1 MSAIPQAIMAMGAGF
16 GSEVAK
22 GTGNKEL
29 SEAMRYEPTS
39 KFANDILAGL
49 EQAPKTITGSHM
61 GFGPMPETWVTGLG
75 TVSPNDIRVLAKQNI
90 ERAREAARI
99 REDFVNAQ
107 SGIRRESALGG
118 NTYGAALQR
127 AADDLADFQARNQA
141 RRSEYATPMSGSVE
155 VFGNLVPDTAMYAV
169 RPNKSGS
176 QVIREV
182 PTPLN
187 PAYSVSGESRL
198 SEDLADI
205 VYQQGPRT
213 QDDKSYQHLEQF
225 TNYVPG
231 DFNKSARDMFHD
243 FVQPAL
249 ASEFPGTDPS
259 DYGRAV
265 HAKYGVNANEW
276 YKKQLEAFALTPEAA
291 IHNEKAF
298 KVAMSDPEI
307 PKPFEFLRDVLII
320 PPSAQ
325 FEGKKAADDW
335 VMNNLQNYLVEH
347 LGTPGDPIPRLI
359 AETGRVPI
367 EEGRDR
373 LLTHNQRIDDQVK
386 DLRAKAGMPT
396 AGTFEPELDR
406 TRNLLGQ
413 NNMVIQ
419 MLQDKENE
427 LIAAHPGVR
436 PQDIPGWKE
445 ARKEVV
451 QATKRKDETAK
462 KFDNLMMAQSFEN
475 YSDLELSIADE
486 KRFTEN
492 LEPYFKERFPMIPTN
507 KDIAFQMRVPGPY
520 RELAK
525 DIQNRLA
532 VSGAPGISGIEGAKN
547 LIKAADIGSHTVPK
561 AVQIKAELMAQREK
575 MGEQAAKLADQKLMT
590 HTKARMEAMPQDGT
604 YGPATVVRITKDLGP
619 EQIKSD
625 ISDITEWMDHCIG
638 RGGSS
643 DKKILSPKAKALG
656 ASNVPENQRYRSY
669 IPAVASHLGNKV
681 PAGSS
686 GSTNQYMKD
695 VIKGEADIVDFRDTA
710 TGVPFAS
717 LKLVVSRTHP
727 GMYQFDEFYG
737 YRDKEVTGP
746 WAPSRNTDYTAEE
759 NNAYRQAI
767 ADWANDHQAQLKPAT
782 SDYLITY
789 SKVYDTASNDHKSKL
804 TNAFNAKKDEVNE
817 VLYQM
822 DKRFV
827 SYPEFKQALDNFK
840 ANPPETIESLRGAR
854 DELSDLLREAE
865 DPEATMSIN
874 QMDDLRHQITVLDQ
888 RIAAMENRPPVGARA
903 VAQATQVQP
912 DWNRQ
917 INQVRED
924 TLNQLDEIDRYSLAA
939 AIDETQNRFAF
950 SQQPHEFVTEL
961 ERRADYYAGRNQPE
975 LADAIRNVAMGYD
988 SQIINDPVPAIAQGE
1003 DLDTQLFGITNRIR
1017 ENYDDTAANVVD
1029 FMVASVTNDVGS
1041 INDNPRQWIDTL
1053 RQDSLNYRQ
1062 EPRQALDDAI
1072 NQLETAY
1079 AAQTQVP
1086 AAQVPANTGQR
1097 FDVIADVI
1105 SSTTDRRVSAEL
1117 QTLARQHDINDDAFG
1132 TALQGRIDDQ
1142 VPGSPTRDELID
1154 ALQLWTNAQ
1163 NAVIPQTDAYNR
1175 VRAAIN
1181 NLAELEN
1188 GAGIEAMTAIA
1199 DGIMGNMNGPYADL
1213 TGPQRVQIRQQLNDT
1228 IDRIRSTQE
1237 PEPLEGIVQMDM
1249 NRIRDNY
1256 DQEVYNEVDGTLTAI
1271 HDNYDINE
1279 DPALFIERVRQNA
1292 DRALRSNDTTM
1303 HSIYENLASIL
1314 TRTLR
1319 ENNAITDARR
1329 RIQNEQ
1335 AVEQA
1340 RDLIN
1345 APISDTELQTVERSL
1360 RDPLSTAM
1368 ASPPQIFDA
1377 YNAVIQDIGRTD
1389 TPEDALQHLSVVRSI
1404 LLDPETDLQA
1414 DFSIDGPEDR
1424 QLLDALI
1431 TRHGDAIRELV
1442 ERDQGLVMDDDQLD
1456 DIASDYLNNL
1466 DNPTPES
1473 IRNEAGDMRNGMT
1486 DLPEFRELTNERR
1499 INAQNEIAM
1508 RMEQHAD
1515 MMEDMEEPP
1524 NQAPPALPAPEA
1536 QRTPEQN
1543 AINEALRHP
1552 RFWYNRYPD
1561 LPHDVVTGMI
1571 HRLNIQHAPPD
1582 FAGMRDYAA
1591 QGMRRTI
1598 FENLNPVQQR
1608 QAAAMIDDIANDYQ
1622 NRIQRIDNQQQQ
1634 QYNTVV
1640 NAYLGIL
1647 DANNQFAG
1655 QEGLDTLRALPQ
1667 LLRRQNLRQEFG
1679 IANLSVDE
1687 RNNLITDF
1695 EELYESR
1702 TRNPQLP
1709 PPGHKRGGYIKK
1721 KLMKNEGGK
1730 VEPSSPSSSVND
1742 HSKPVMPIKKIH
1754 NPDAPEFKDILIR
1767 ERAIRGG
1774 GGSGGS
1780 GGADLKQ
1787 IMNPRAYASGGLASS
1802 SIDEALQQPGLKHKF
1817 TGEDILKNYG
1827 DSVFESYD
1835 KSKARKRLEPVVL
1848 KQIMSTTDSYD
1859 DGQHLMNRQSMPL
1872 GKADSPAAPTG
1883 QSFED
1888 FQRQH
1893 MHRLRPEEVSR
1904 RGNTGIKNGGAVD
1917 IDQMRY
1923 ELMRKQ

>member
-1 MSAIPQAIMAMGAGF
+1 MALKYDELGNIIGEDTLTLDEMRYRLAHSGQKNPPHGYEYAKPGRMPLRANGSDVPMLPEEVAKTLVPIPPPEPKAPYSTATNFPQAVADRLGISAIPQAIMAIGSGF

-22 GTGNKEL
+22 GAGQKEL
-29 SEAMRYEPTS
+29 SQAMQYYPSSRV
-39 KFANDILAGL
+39 ANDVLAGL
-49 EQAPKTITGSHM
+49 EEAPRAITGSHM
-61 GFGPMPETWVTGLG
+61 GFGPMPETWVGGLG
-75 TVSPNDIRVLAKQNI
+75 HIAPNDIRVLAKQNI
-90 ERAREAARI
+90 ERARELKAI
-99 REDFVNAQ
+99 PEDFRNAQ
-107 SGIRRESALGG
+107 YGVRRESALGG
-118 NTYGAALQR
+118 DTYGAALQR

-141 RRSEYATPMSGSVE
+141 RRAEYATPMPGSVE
-155 VFGNLVPDTAMYAV
+155 VFGNLMPENAMYAV

-187 PAYSVSGESRL
+187 PAYSITGESRL
-198 SEDLADI
+198 SEDLTDI
-205 VYQQGPRT
+205 VDMQQPRER
-213 QDDKSYQHLEQF
+213 DDKSYQHLDQF

-231 DFNKSARDMFHD
+231 DFNKSAKDMFHE

-276 YKKQLEAFALTPEAA
+276 YKKQLEAFALTPEAK

-492 LEPYFKERFPMIPTN
+492 LEPYFKERFPMLPTN

-575 MGEQAAKLADQKLMT
+575 MGEQAAKLADQKLMD
-590 HTKARMEAMPQDGT
+590 HTKKRMEAMPQDGT

-638 RGGSS
+638 RGGSP

-681 PAGSS
+681 PVGSS

-822 DKRFV
+822 NKRFV
-827 SYPEFKQALDNFK
+827 SYPEFKEALDNFK
-840 ANPPETIESLRGAR
+840 ASPPETIESLRGAR

-865 DPEATMSIN
+865 DPEATMGID
-874 QMDDLRHQITVLDQ
+874 QMDDLRHQISVLDQ

-903 VAQATQVQP
+903 VVQVRP
-912 DWNRQ
+912 DWNRMVND
-917 INQVRED
+917 IRED
-924 TLNQLDEIDRYSLAA
+924 TRTQLDTNDAA
-939 AIDETQNRFAF
+939 AMANAIEETQNLFTF
-950 SQQPHEFVTEL
+950 SQQPHEFVAEL
-961 ERRADYYAGRNQPE
+961 ERRADQFENNNENREEVARA
-975 LADAIRNVAMGYD
+975 LRNVAMGYD
-988 SQIINDPVPAIAQGE
+988 SQIINDPVARTTPEAVNFLANDIVVRNAAFRDQTTATIVNAIEDQLLPSFQRFNPIIPGDRQELENQVRLFQTSPLDQDLGTRLESYIQGNPTYE
-1003 DLDTQLFGITNRIR
+1003 NRIR
-1017 ENYDDTAANVVD
+1017 ESVAD
-1029 FMVASVTNDVGS
+1029 FM
-1041 INDNPRQWIDTL
+1041 IDQIQQHL
-1053 RQDSLNYRQ
+1053 GNRPQ
-1062 EPRQALDDAI
+1062 
-1072 NQLETAY
+1072 
-1079 AAQTQVP
+1079 
-1086 AAQVPANTGQR
+1086 AAQVPAIVPERAGADSVAPLVRNALNALPNLRDNAFVTEIVAQQVIDLSGQVSFGQR
-1097 FDVIADVI
+1097 PQDFVQQLRNRAQMLEETPGNGETNPDDNREA
-1105 SSTTDRRVSAEL
+1105 
-1117 QTLARQHDINDDAFG
+1117 ARQMRMLSNSLENRVQNPAAQAPVIGDAYETVQRAIQPLIEG
-1132 TALQGRIDDQ
+1132 EHITALEPI
-1142 VPGSPTRDELID
+1142 
-1154 ALQLWTNAQ
+1154 
-1163 NAVIPQTDAYNR
+1163 
-1175 VRAAIN
+1175 
-1181 NLAELEN
+1181 AE
-1188 GAGIEAMTAIA
+1188 
-1199 DGIMGNMNGPYADL
+1199 GIMGNMNGVYADL
-1213 TGPQRVQIRQQLNDT
+1213 TGPQRLNIRQQIYDAM
-1228 IDRIRSTQE
+1228 DRIRSNQDPT
-1237 PEPLEGIVQMDM
+1237 PLSDIIAMEM

-1256 DQEVYNEVDGTLTAI
+1256 GEEIEREVDGVLTSI
-1271 HDNYDINE
+1271 NDNYDIGQE
-1279 DPALFIERVRQNA
+1279 PALFRDRVVRNA
-1292 DRALRSNDTTM
+1292 DREHAANNLPMYD
-1303 HSIYENLASIL
+1303 IYNHIAELISQTI
-1314 TRTLR
+1314 R
-1319 ENNAITDARR
+1319 ENNAIYDARR
-1329 RIQNEQ
+1329 RAGN
-1335 AVEQA
+1335 VV
-1340 RDLIN
+1340 D
-1345 APISDTELQTVERSL
+1345 
-1360 RDPLSTAM
+1360 
-1368 ASPPQIFDA
+1368 
-1377 YNAVIQDIGRTD
+1377 
-1389 TPEDALQHLSVVRSI
+1389 ED
-1404 LLDPETDLQA
+1404 E
-1414 DFSIDGPEDR
+1414 E
-1424 QLLDALI
+1424 
-1431 TRHGDAIRELV
+1431 
-1442 ERDQGLVMDDDQLD
+1442 GLVMDDDQLD
-1456 DIASDYLNNL
+1456 DVAHSVIADYEHLPPDRL
-1466 DNPTPES
+1466 
-1473 IRNEAGDMRNGMT
+1473 RQEAADMRNGMF
-1486 DLPEFRELTNERR
+1486 DLPEFRALSPTQREQ
-1499 INAQNEIAM
+1499 AQTEIAM
-1508 RMEQHAD
+1508 RMEMHAD
-1515 MMEDMEEPP
+1515 MMDDAEEAT
-1524 NQAPPALPAPEA
+1524 NQAPPALPAPE
-1536 QRTPEQN
+1536 RTPEQN

-1622 NRIQRIDNQQQQ
+1622 NRIQRVDNQQLAQG
-1634 QYNTVV
+1634 QYN
-1640 NAYLGIL
+1640 NATEAFNGLL
-1647 DANNQFAG
+1647 AANNNFMLPTPE
-1655 QEGLDTLRALPQ
+1655 EGLNTLRALPQ
-1667 LLRRQNLRQEFG
+1667 LLDRENLRPHFG
-1679 IANLSVDE
+1679 TTRLSQRQRLE
-1687 RNNLITDF
+1687 LEQHINELIRQ
-1695 EELYESR
+1695 R
-1702 TRNPQLP
+1702 TENPQLP
-1709 PPGHKRGGYIKK
+1709 PPEGHKRGGYIKK
-1721 KLMKNEGGK
+1721 KMMNEGGK
-1730 VEPSSPSSSVND
+1730 VEPS
-1742 HSKPVMPIKKIH
+1742 
-1754 NPDAPEFKDILIR
+1754 AP
-1767 ERAIRGG
+1767 
-1774 GGSGGS
+1774 
-1780 GGADLKQ
+1780 
-1787 IMNPRAYASGGLASS
+1787 SS

-1835 KSKARKRLEPVVL
+1835 KSKARKRLEPIVL
-1848 KQIMSTTDSYD
+1848 RQITSTTDSYD
-1859 DGQHLMNRQSMPL
+1859 DGQHLMNRQSVPL
-1872 GKADSPAAPTG
+1872 GKADAPAAPTG

-1923 ELMRKQ
+1923 ELTRKR

>member
-1 MSAIPQAIMAMGAGF
+1 
-16 GSEVAK
+16 
-22 GTGNKEL
+22 
-29 SEAMRYEPTS
+29 
-39 KFANDILAGL
+39 
-49 EQAPKTITGSHM
+49 
-61 GFGPMPETWVTGLG
+61 
-75 TVSPNDIRVLAKQNI
+75 
-90 ERAREAARI
+90 
-99 REDFVNAQ
+99 
-107 SGIRRESALGG
+107 
-118 NTYGAALQR
+118 
-127 AADDLADFQARNQA
+127 
-141 RRSEYATPMSGSVE
+141 
-155 VFGNLVPDTAMYAV
+155 MYAV

-198 SEDLADI
+198 SEDLSDI
-205 VYQQGPRT
+205 VDMTMPRK
-213 QDDKSYQHLEQF
+213 QDDKSYQHLDQF

-231 DFNKSARDMFHD
+231 DFNKSAKDMFHD

-276 YKKQLEAFALTPEAA
+276 YKKQLEAFALTPEAK

-325 FEGKKAADDW
+325 FEGKKAADEW

-462 KFDNLMMAQSFEN
+462 KLDNLMMAQSFEN

-575 MGEQAAKLADQKLMT
+575 MGEQAAKLADQKLMD
-590 HTKARMEAMPQDGT
+590 HTKKRMEAMPQDGT

-638 RGGSS
+638 RGGSP

-789 SKVYDTASNDHKSKL
+789 SKVYDTSSNDHKNQLSS
-804 TNAFNAKKDEVNE
+804 AFNTKKPELGE
-817 VLYQM
+817 VLHQI

-827 SYPEFKQALDNFK
+827 TYPEFKQALDDFR
-840 ANPPETIESLRGAR
+840 ANPPETLESLRGAR

-865 DPEATMSIN
+865 DPEATMGID
-874 QMDDLRHQITVLDQ
+874 QMDDLRHQISVLDQ

-917 INQVRED
+917 TNQVRED

-950 SQQPHEFVTEL
+950 SQQPHEFVAEL
-961 ERRADYYAGRNQPE
+961 ERRADYYEGRNQPE
-975 LADAIRNVAMGYD
+975 LANAIRNVAMGYD
-988 SQIINDPVPAIAQGE
+988 SQIISDPA
-1003 DLDTQLFGITNRIR
+1003 
-1017 ENYDDTAANVVD
+1017 
-1029 FMVASVTNDVGS
+1029 
-1041 INDNPRQWIDTL
+1041 
-1053 RQDSLNYRQ
+1053 
-1062 EPRQALDDAI
+1062 
-1072 NQLETAY
+1072 
-1079 AAQTQVP
+1079 P
-1086 AAQVPANTGQR
+1086 AAQAPANTGQR

-1154 ALQLWTNAQ
+1154 ALQIWTNAQ
-1163 NAVIPQTDAYNR
+1163 APTTQLAVQADRAGGENVVPAVRDVLNSLPGITDNAFVRDLVAQAVVDVSGQTNYETDPAAFIQRLRNQSQIIDSRPLNGEINARDQADAARLVGALANQLERQAPEVGGAYAT
-1175 VRAAIN
+1175 VQRALQPLIEGEHITALEPI
-1181 NLAELEN
+1181 AE
-1188 GAGIEAMTAIA
+1188 
-1199 DGIMGNMNGPYADL
+1199 GIMGNMNGVYADL

-1228 IDRIRSTQE
+1228 IDRIRSNQE
-1237 PEPLEGIVQMDM
+1237 PEPLTDIVAMDM

-1256 DQEVYNEVDGTLTAI
+1256 DQEVYNTVDGVLTAI
-1271 HDNYDINE
+1271 NDNYDIDT

-1292 DRALRSNDTTM
+1292 DRSLASNDTTM

-1345 APISDTELQTVERSL
+1345 VPISDTELQTVERSL

-1368 ASPPQIFDA
+1368 ASPPQVFDA

-1404 LLDPETDLQA
+1404 LLDTETDLQA

-1431 TRHGDAIRELV
+1431 TRHGDAIRQLV

-1456 DIASDYLNNL
+1456 NVASDYLNNL

-1499 INAQNEIAM
+1499 INAQNEIAY

-1543 AINEALRHP
+1543 AINEALHHP
-1552 RFWYNRYPD
+1552 RWWFNRYPD
-1561 LPHDVVTGMI
+1561 IPHNIVYDIM
-1571 HRLNIQHAPPD
+1571 HRIRTADDLQA
-1582 FAGMRDYAA
+1582 MRQYA
-1591 QGMRRTI
+1591 QDRERRTI
-1598 FENLNPVQQR
+1598 FEGIGVPVRDQVVGMLN
-1608 QAAAMIDDIANDYQ
+1608 DIANDYQ

-1721 KLMKNEGGK
+1721 KLMNGGGR
-1730 VEPSSPSSSVND
+1730 VESSSP
-1742 HSKPVMPIKKIH
+1742 
-1754 NPDAPEFKDILIR
+1754 
-1767 ERAIRGG
+1767 
-1774 GGSGGS
+1774 
-1780 GGADLKQ
+1780 
-1787 IMNPRAYASGGLASS
+1787 SS

-1848 KQIMSTTDSYD
+1848 KQIMSTTNSYD
-1859 DGQHLMNRQSMPL
+1859 DGQHLMNRQSVPL
-1872 GKADSPAAPTG
+1872 GKADAPAAPTG

-1923 ELMRKQ
+1923 ELIRKQ

>member
-1 MSAIPQAIMAMGAGF
+1 MPYDELGNYIPDDTLTLDEMRYKLAYSGQKNPPHGYEYAKPGRMPLRANGSDVPMLPEEVAQTLVPIPPPEPKKPYSTATNFPQAVADRLGISAIPQAIMAMGAGF

-39 KFANDILAGL
+39 RITNDVLAGL

-118 NTYGAALQR
+118 DTYGAALQR

-141 RRSEYATPMSGSVE
+141 RRSEYAAPRAGSVE
-155 VFGNLVPDTAMYAV
+155 VFGNLMPENAMYAV

-198 SEDLADI
+198 SEDLTDI
-205 VYQQGPRT
+205 VDRQEPRT

-231 DFNKSARDMFHD
+231 DFNKSAKDMFHE
-243 FVQPAL
+243 FIQPTL
-249 ASEFPGTDPS
+249 AQEFPGTPS
-259 DYGRAV
+259 ADHSRAI
-265 HAKYGVNANEW
+265 HAKYGNNANEW
-276 YKKQLEAFALTPEAA
+276 YKKQLEAFALTLEAK

-298 KVAMSDPEI
+298 QVAMSDPDI
-307 PKPFEFLRDVLII
+307 PNPFEFLKDVLII
-320 PPSAQ
+320 PPSAH
-325 FEGKKAADDW
+325 FASKKASDAW

-347 LGTPGDPIPRLI
+347 LGTPGDPALKVV
-359 AETGRVPI
+359 AETGRAGLEPSKLEQIV
-367 EEGRDR
+367 G
-373 LLTHNQRIDDQVK
+373 NQRLADEAK
-386 DLRAKAGMPT
+386 DIRTRAGMPT
-396 AGTFEPELDR
+396 EGTYERELNKYFD
-406 TRNLLGQ
+406 LLPQ
-413 NNMVIQ
+413 QNMVIQ

-427 LIAAHPGVR
+427 LISANPGVR

-445 ARKEVV
+445 ARKEVT
-451 QATKRKDETAK
+451 QATKRKDETAAK
-462 KFDNLMMAQSFEN
+462 LENLRVAQALEN
-475 YSDLELSIADE
+475 YNDTQVKIANEED
-486 KRFTEN
+486 FTTN
-492 LEPYFKERFPMIPTN
+492 LEPYFKERFPMLPTN
-507 KDIAFQMRVPGPY
+507 KDIAFQMRVPAQF

-525 DIQNRLA
+525 DTQNRLA
-532 VSGAPGISGIEGAKN
+532 VSGAPGIKN
-547 LIKAADIGSHTVPK
+547 IVKAEDVASYSVPK
-561 AVQIKAELMAQREK
+561 AVQVRAEMMMQREK
-575 MGEQAAKLADQKLMT
+575 MTEKTAKANEEKLMT
-590 HTKARMEAMPQDGT
+590 HTKSRMESMPQDGVF
-604 YGPATVVRITKDLGP
+604 GPATVGRITKNLGAD
-619 EQIKSD
+619 QIKSD
-625 ISDITEWMDHCIG
+625 LSDITYWMDHCIG
-638 RGGSS
+638 RGGSP
-643 DKKILSPKAKALG
+643 DKSTPSPFALMMG
-656 ASNVPENQRYRSY
+656 KDNVSTQGKRRQYQPT
-669 IPAVASHLGNKV
+669 VLSHLGNRV
-681 PAGSS
+681 PPGSS
-686 GSTNQYMKD
+686 GAMTSYMND
-695 VIKGEADIVDFRDTA
+695 VASGSSQIIDFRDTA
-710 TGVPFAS
+710 TGIPYATLN
-717 LKLVVSRTHP
+717 LKPSNNDKTKFRI
-727 GMYQFDEFYG
+727 GEFYG
-737 YRDKEVTGP
+737 YQDGKVQGP
-746 WAPSRNTDYTAEE
+746 MVPGRGREYEAEE
-759 NNAYRQAI
+759 LQPYRQAV
-767 ADWANDHQAQLKPAT
+767 ADWANSQADSLVPT
-782 SDYLITY
+782 SGDYLIDNAD
-789 SKVYDTASNDHKSKL
+789 VYDLEYSDHRNSLARQLGVNVKEAKEM
-804 TNAFNAKKDEVNE
+804 AFT
-817 VLYQM
+817 M
-822 DKRFV
+822 GKRFV
-827 SYPEFKQALDNFK
+827 TGDEAKAIWKAEQAAPKDS
-840 ANPPETIESLRGAR
+840 IDSLRDRR
-854 DELSDLLREAE
+854 DELTIELREAE
-865 DPEATMSIN
+865 DPDSAISPTEL
-874 QMDDLRHQITVLDQ
+874 DDLRNSITDLDN
-888 RIAAMENRPPVGARA
+888 RIAAMENRPPVGARE
-903 VAQATQVQP
+903 VATQVQP

-917 INQVRED
+917 TNQVRED

-950 SQQPHEFVTEL
+950 SQQPHEFVAEL

-975 LADAIRNVAMGYD
+975 LANAIRNVAMGYD
-988 SQIINDPVPAIAQGE
+988 SQIISDPVRAGQGE

-1079 AAQTQVP
+1079 AAQTQAP
-1086 AAQVPANTGQR
+1086 AAQAP
-1097 FDVIADVI
+1097 
-1105 SSTTDRRVSAEL
+1105 
-1117 QTLARQHDINDDAFG
+1117 
-1132 TALQGRIDDQ
+1132 
-1142 VPGSPTRDELID
+1142 
-1154 ALQLWTNAQ
+1154 
-1163 NAVIPQTDAYNR
+1163 AVIPQTDAYNR

-1188 GAGIEAMTAIA
+1188 GAGVEAMTAIA
-1199 DGIMGNMNGPYADL
+1199 DGIMGNINGPYADL
-1213 TGPQRVQIRQQLNDT
+1213 TGPQRVQIRQQIYGA
-1228 IDRIRSTQE
+1228 IDRIQSAQE
-1237 PEPLEGIVQMDM
+1237 LRPLDGIVSEGM
-1249 NRIRDNY
+1249 NMIRDQYGENT
-1256 DQEVYNEVDGTLTAI
+1256 YNVVDRILTSI
-1271 HDNYDINE
+1271 NDNYDIGQ
-1279 DPALFIERVRQNA
+1279 DPVLFIERIRQHAGQRDQDASVRDVLNHMA
-1292 DRALRSNDTTM
+1292 D
-1303 HSIYENLASIL
+1303 
-1314 TRTLR
+1314 
-1319 ENNAITDARR
+1319 
-1329 RIQNEQ
+1329 
-1335 AVEQA
+1335 
-1340 RDLIN
+1340 
-1345 APISDTELQTVERSL
+1345 
-1360 RDPLSTAM
+1360 
-1368 ASPPQIFDA
+1368 
-1377 YNAVIQDIGRTD
+1377 
-1389 TPEDALQHLSVVRSI
+1389 
-1404 LLDPETDLQA
+1404 
-1414 DFSIDGPEDR
+1414 
-1424 QLLDALI
+1424 
-1431 TRHGDAIRELV
+1431 ELV
-1442 ERDQGLVMDDDQLD
+1442 EGVRHNNQVQAAQNRVAVNPPEEDEGPLVLDDDQID

-1466 DNPTPES
+1466 DNPTPEL
-1473 IRNEAGDMRNGMT
+1473 IRQEAQDMRNGMT
-1486 DLPEFRELTNERR
+1486 DLPEFRELTNNQRVD
-1499 INAQNEIAM
+1499 AQHEIAM

-1524 NQAPPALPAPEA
+1524 NQAPPVLPAPEA

-1730 VEPSSPSSSVND
+1730 VEPSAPSSGVND
-1742 HSKPVMPIKKIH
+1742 QSKPVMPIKKIH

-1780 GGADLKQ
+1780 GGAEIKSLQ
-1787 IMNPRAYASGGLASS
+1787 NPRAIKKGG
-1802 SIDEALQQPGLKHKF
+1802 
-1817 TGEDILKNYG
+1817 
-1827 DSVFESYD
+1827 SVSLD
-1835 KSKARKRLEPVVL
+1835 
-1848 KQIMSTTDSYD
+1848 T
-1859 DGQHLMNRQSMPL
+1859 
-1872 GKADSPAAPTG
+1872 
-1883 QSFED
+1883 
-1888 FQRQH
+1888 
-1893 MHRLRPEEVSR
+1893 
-1904 RGNTGIKNGGAVD
+1904 
-1917 IDQMRY
+1917 MRY
-1923 ELMRKQ
+1923 ELLRKQ